1 MTGGGARAIIMI
13 AGNLWKQK
21 GSVVPDVLIR
31 SLDSQTLNRL
41 KRRAKQHGR
50 SLQGELRTILE
61 NAAGLSV
68 AEALETAGGWRKKLG
83 RRFEDSAELIRED
96 RER

>member
-1 MTGGGARAIIMI
+1 M
-13 AGNLWKQK
+13 
-21 GSVVPDVLIR
+21 PDVFIR

-41 KRRAKQHGR
+41 KRRAKEHGR
-50 SLQGELRTILE
+50 SLQSELRTILE
-61 NAAGLSV
+61 SAAGMSV
-68 AEALETAGGWRKKLG
+68 AEALDTARGWRKKLG